1 MGSRTFIV
9 FLAALAAAGAWATD
23 LVVAPTAPAASGAPN
38 DYYDGPLELK
48 YDSGTQRYFVAWI
61 SGAGNWV
68 GNDFDI
74 SAISTYRA
82 IMRVRF
88 YSTPTWPNSKWDGF
102 RVGIYAYA
110 GGQPG
115 SVLWGPE
122 YFKPRKAGAGWVNC
136 AVGWTLPPANDA
148 FVAAVEQYYNY
159 PNLDP
164 FALDNNPTFRNH
176 SWQYSRGSW
185 RPFSQANVAPYRN
198 VMLRVVVNNVP
209 VGVTPTSVGR
219 VKALYY

>member
-1 MGSRTFIV
+1 MGSRTLIV
-9 FLAALAAAGAWATD
+9 FLAALAAAAAWAAD
-23 LVVAPTAPAASGAPN
+23 VVVAPTAPAVSGALN
-38 DYYDGPLELK
+38 DYNDGPLELK
-48 YDSGTQRYFVAWI
+48 YDSGTLRYYMAWY
-61 SGAGNWV
+61 SGANTWV

-74 SAISTYRA
+74 SAISSYRA
-82 IMRVRF
+82 IIRVRF
-88 YSTPTWPNSKWDGF
+88 YSRPDWPNSKWDGF

-122 YFKPRKAGAGWVNC
+122 YFKPKKTGAGWANC

-148 FVAAVEQYYNY
+148 FVAAVEQFYNY

-164 FALDNNPTFRNH
+164 FGLDNNPTFRGH
-176 SWQYSRGSW
+176 SWQYLSGSW
-185 RPFSQANVAPYRN
+185 SPFNQSNVAPYRN
-198 VMLRVVVNNVP
+198 VMLRVVMNNVP
-209 VGVTPTSVGR
+209 VGVAPTSIGR

>member
-9 FLAALAAAGAWATD
+9 VLAALAATAAWATD
-23 LVVAPTAPAASGAPN
+23 LVVAPAPAASGAPY

-48 YDSGTQRYFVAWI
+48 YDSGTLRYFTAWY
-61 SGAGNWV
+61 SGAGAWV

-74 SAISTYRA
+74 SAISDYRA
-82 IMRVRF
+82 IMKVRF
-88 YSTPTWPNSKWDGF
+88 YSTPAWPNGRWDGF

-115 SVLWGPE
+115 SVLWGPK
-122 YFKPRKAGAGWVNC
+122 YFKPARPSAGWYNC
-136 AVGWTLPPANDA
+136 AVGWTLPAGNDA
-148 FVAAVEQYYNY
+148 FVAAVEQYYNF

-176 SWQYSRGSW
+176 SWQYYAGSW
-185 RPFSQANVAPYRN
+185 RALIGYGGYRN
-198 VMLRVVVNNVP
+198 LMLRVIVNNVP

>member
-1 MGSRTFIV
+1 MENKNFIV
-9 FLAALAAAGAWATD
+9 VFAALVAAAAWATD
-23 LVVAPTAPAASGAPN
+23 VVVAPTAPAVAGAPY
-38 DYYDGPLELK
+38 DYNDGPLELK
-48 YDSGTQRYFVAWI
+48 YDSGTQRYFMAWY
-61 SGAGNWV
+61 SGANTWV

-74 SAISTYRA
+74 SAISSYRA

-88 YSTPTWPNSKWDGF
+88 YSRPDWPNSKWDGF

-136 AVGWTLPPANDA
+136 AVGWSLPVANDA

-176 SWQYSRGSW
+176 SWQYYGGSW
-185 RPFSQANVAPYRN
+185 SLFSSSYTDPYRN
-198 VMLRVVVNNVP
+198 IMVRVVVNNVP

>member
-1 MGSRTFIV
+1 MRSRTFIV
-9 FLAALAAAGAWATD
+9 VLAALAAAAAWATD
-23 LVVAPTAPAASGAPN
+23 MVVAPTAPAASGAPY

-48 YDSGTQRYFVAWI
+48 YDSGTRQYFMAWY
-61 SGAGNWV
+61 SGANTWV

-74 SAISTYRA
+74 GAISGYRA

-88 YSTPTWPNSKWDGF
+88 YSTPAWPNGKWDGF

-122 YFKPRKAGAGWVNC
+122 YFKPKKASAGWYNC
-136 AVGWTLPPANDA
+136 AVGWSLPPANDA
-148 FVAAVEQYYNY
+148 FVAAVEQVYNY

-164 FALDNNPTFRNH
+164 FALDNNRTFRNR
-176 SWQYSRGSW
+176 SWQYYRGSW
-185 RPFSQANVAPYRN
+185 AKLSGYGGYRN
-198 VMLRVVVNNVP
+198 VMVRVVVNNVP
-209 VGVTPTSVGR
+209 VGVTPASVGR

>member
-9 FLAALAAAGAWATD
+9 VFAALAAAAAWATD
-23 LVVAPTAPAASGAPN
+23 LVVAPTAPAASRTPYDN
-38 DYYDGPLELK
+38 YDGPLELK
-48 YDSGTQRYFVAWI
+48 YDSGTLRYYLAWY
-61 SGAGNWV
+61 SGAGTWV

-74 SAISTYRA
+74 GAISAYRA

-88 YSTPTWPNSKWDGF
+88 YSRPDWPNSRWDGF
-102 RVGIYAYA
+102 RVGIYAFSGSA
-110 GGQPG
+110 PG
-115 SVLWGPE
+115 SLLWGPE
-122 YFKPRKAGAGWVNC
+122 YFKPARASYGWCNC
-136 AVGWTLPPANDA
+136 AVGWTLPAGNDA

-164 FALDNNPTFRNH
+164 FALDNNPTFRGH
-176 SWQYSRGSW
+176 SWQYYRGAWS
-185 RPFSQANVAPYRN
+185 PFEQLSVAPYRN
-198 VMLRVVVNNVP
+198 VMVRVVVNNVP